1 MWKPLVILTLPHQ
14 YVVQLFNNVIIETG
28 QVTETDP
35 SLSRFT
41 QHPTDFVFCMTQQIP
56 DVSPTGRWTTLVPL
70 LFILV
75 VAAVKEIIE
84 DLVWETLPSLWF
96 VLHCAK
102 PPPSPLW
109 STAEHF
115 SQNIAHYHKEKS
127 KSGSCSKSVWHP
139 RALSVLI
146 HLTKYSFIRAVK
158 YSRTNISVITLLILY
173 FNKSFELFYFCIFT
187 WRQCRPDETICL
199 GFCFSLFVLWGLSCS
214 LQSTEEALM
223 LMWEQQATLR
233 HIDTSSSTP

>member
-1 MWKPLVILTLPHQ
+1 MCLPLGAGPRWFRCSSSWWLL
-14 YVVQLFNNVIIETG
+14 
-28 QVTETDP
+28 
-35 SLSRFT
+35 LSRKSSRIWYEKHF
-41 QHPTDFVFCMTQQIP
+41 HPF
-56 DVSPTGRWTTLVPL
+56 G
-70 LFILV
+70 LFYIV
-75 VAAVKEIIE
+75 Q
-84 DLVWETLPSLWF
+84 S
-96 VLHCAK
+96 

-139 RALSVLI
+139 RVLSVLI